1 MMNLLMRVNIVTGLC
16 KVKESSSERM
26 DSAIKVNGT
35 KDIAMETEYRQM
47 LREAQ
52 LRLFGRKIG

>member
-16 KVKESSSERM
+16 KVKESSSERTVLG
-26 DSAIKVNGT
+26 IKVNGT